1 MDSTDILINIRKIVR
16 SINLESKRIQKDHG
30 VSIPQVLCLK
40 FLHDSPNFQANQ
52 REIKSFL
59 QLNSST
65 VSGIIQR
72 LERKGLIARLP
83 KSGDKRVTNLILTAV
98 GEKLLRQIP
107 PLLHDRLNIKL
118 QQLETAE
125 LETIESVLEKLVAML
140 QITEVEAG
148 PVLTNDI
155 DL

>member
-1 MDSTDILINIRKIVR
+1 MDSTEILIHIRKIVR
-16 SINLESKRIQKDHG
+16 SINLESQKILKDYG

-40 FLHDSPNFQANQ
+40 FLSEAENFQANQ
-52 REIKSFL
+52 GEIKNFL

-72 LERKGLIARLP
+72 LEKKGLIARLP

-98 GEKLLRQIP
+98 GEKLLHQTP
-107 PLLHDRLNIKL
+107 PLLHDLLNVKL
-118 QQLETAE
+118 QKLPEHELKEIET
-125 LETIESVLEKLVAML
+125 VLQKLVTML
-140 QITEVEAG
+140 QIDTVEAG
-148 PVLTNDI
+148 PVITTEI

>member
-16 SINLESKRIQKDHG
+16 SINLESKKIQKDYG

-40 FLHDSPNFQANQ
+40 FLHDSENFQANQ
-52 REIKSFL
+52 GEIKSFL

-72 LERKGLIARLP
+72 LEKKGLIARLP
-83 KSGDKRVTNLILTAV
+83 KSGDKRVTNLVLTAV
-98 GEKLLRQIP
+98 GQKLLQQIP

-118 QQLETAE
+118 QNLDNSEIE
-125 LETIESVLEKLVAML
+125 SIESVLENLVRML
-140 QITEVEAG
+140 QIAEVEAG
-148 PVLTNDI
+148 PVITNDI